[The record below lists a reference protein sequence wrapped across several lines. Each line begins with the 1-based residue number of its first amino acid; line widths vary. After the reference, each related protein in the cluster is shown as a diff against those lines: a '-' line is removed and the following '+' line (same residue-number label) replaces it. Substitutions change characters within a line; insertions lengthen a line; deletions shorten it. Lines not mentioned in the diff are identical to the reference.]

1 MALAGPP
8 VVAGKLVAPLMPHST
23 LVLGDGSLQLG
34 LLGGRASLPRSL
46 LLYPGQVIP
55 KVPLVSR
62 TTGRELP
69 LRLPRRGAWK
79 LL

>member
-8 VVAGKLVAPLMPHST
+8 VMTGRLEAPLTPHSS
-23 LVLGDGSLQLG
+23 LVLGDGTLG
-34 LLGGRASLPRSL
+34 LGLVGGRASLPRSL

-69 LRLPRRGAWK
+69 LLLPRRGAWK